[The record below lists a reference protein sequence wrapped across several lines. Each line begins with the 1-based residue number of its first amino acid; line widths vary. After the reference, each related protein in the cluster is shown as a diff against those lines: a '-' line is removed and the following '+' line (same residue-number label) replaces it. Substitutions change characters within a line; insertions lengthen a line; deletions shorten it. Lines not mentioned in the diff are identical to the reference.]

1 MAQKEYAMY
10 KGDELLCIGTLDEI
24 AQERGIKKR
33 TAYYYTTNA
42 YKRKLEKRKAKNA
55 IVMVKLEDDED

>member
-1 MAQKEYAMY
+1 MAQTEYAMY

-24 AQERGIKKR
+24 AQERGIKKQ

-55 IVMVKLEDDED
+55 IVMVKLEDDEE